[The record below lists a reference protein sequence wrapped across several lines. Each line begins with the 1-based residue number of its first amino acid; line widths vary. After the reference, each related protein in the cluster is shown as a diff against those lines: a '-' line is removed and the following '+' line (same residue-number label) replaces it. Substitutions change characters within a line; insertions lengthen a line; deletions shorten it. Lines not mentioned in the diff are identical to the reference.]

1 MKLCKDIRLG
11 EKVSG
16 KRFELTWKLKHNRPS
31 GSIYVVVLP
40 EVVPENLMEIC
51 AYEELRRKKQS
62 ERTVIAAAANKSEA
76 IEVVRALIEEMYQKT
91 GGFDVKSFM
100 KL

>member
-1 MKLCKDIRLG
+1 MAKKFRGSVLSLHGSLSTIVRLAA
-11 EKVSG
+11 
-16 KRFELTWKLKHNRPS
+16 FM
-31 GSIYVVVLP
+31 
-40 EVVPENLMEIC
+40 MEIC
-51 AYEELRRKKQS
+51 AYEELRRKKQYG
-62 ERTVIAAAANKSEA
+62 RTVIAAAANKSEA

>member
-1 MKLCKDIRLG
+1 MSAKRLL
-11 EKVSG
+11 ERS
-16 KRFELTWKLKHNRPS
+16 FES
-31 GSIYVVVLP
+31 
-40 EVVPENLMEIC
+40 
-51 AYEELRRKKQS
+51 
-62 ERTVIAAAANKSEA
+62 TVIAAAANKSEA

>member
-11 EKVSG
+11 EKVSDR
-16 KRFELTWKLKHNRPS
+16 RFEITWKLKHNRPL
-31 GSIYVVVLP
+31 GSLYVVVLP

-51 AYEELRRKKQS
+51 AYEELRRKKQYK
-62 ERTVIAAAANKSEA
+62 RTVIAAAANKREA
-76 IEVVRALIEEMYQKT
+76 IEVVRQLIEEMYQT
-91 GGFDVKSFM
+91 AGGFDVKSFV

>member
-1 MKLCKDIRLG
+1 MAKKFRGSVLSLHGSLSTIVRLAAFMLLFFH
-11 EKVSG
+11 E
-16 KRFELTWKLKHNRPS
+16 
-31 GSIYVVVLP
+31 VVL
-40 EVVPENLMEIC
+40 ENLWEIC
-51 AYEELRRKKQS
+51 AYEELRRKKQYG
-62 ERTVIAAAANKSEA
+62 RTVIAAAANKSEA

>member
-1 MKLCKDIRLG
+1 
-11 EKVSG
+11 
-16 KRFELTWKLKHNRPS
+16 
-31 GSIYVVVLP
+31 
-40 EVVPENLMEIC
+40 MEIC
-51 AYEELRRKKQS
+51 AYEELRRKKQY

>member
-16 KRFELTWKLKHNRPS
+16 KR
-31 GSIYVVVLP
+31 VLP

-51 AYEELRRKKQS
+51 AYEELRRKKQYG
-62 ERTVIAAAANKSEA
+62 RTVVAAAANKSEA

>member
-31 GSIYVVVLP
+31 GNIYVVVIP

-51 AYEELRRKKQS
+51 AY
-62 ERTVIAAAANKSEA
+62 
-76 IEVVRALIEEMYQKT
+76 
-91 GGFDVKSFM
+91 
-100 KL
+100 